1 MTWDR
6 NDVERHPA
14 TAHGPGAWMPRRRP
28 PTSEAAEDAED
39 AEEAGALLEE
49 DPVAS
54 PVFFAPLHDAVPGRP
69 PLLPLAV
76 RRDMAQL
83 GMADEATWARK
94 RQWYTR
100 GIPSL

>member
-1 MTWDR
+1 VTWDR
-6 NDVERHPA
+6 KDVERQPA
-14 TAHGPGAWMPRRRP
+14 AAHGPGAWMPRRRP
-28 PTSEAAEDAED
+28 PPLEASED
-39 AEEAGALLEE
+39 EEEREESGALEE
-49 DPVAS
+49 DPSAS
-54 PVFFAPLHDAVPGRP
+54 PVFFAPMHETIPGRP

-83 GMADEATWARK
+83 GLADDATWARK